1 MESNKKIL
9 KKLEKFEDRLISHAT
24 VGPQIKDEEYRQLR
38 GELINDPLLRN
49 KLPPFVRTCRYPWQ
63 FWTFITKK
71 SKTHKGRREYLN
83 GKFGPLLAE
92 FEEASQA
99 PSDAP
104 VAEALTALNS
114 DAISKSWTSALE
126 RRLDD
131 PDGAITAARTLLES
145 VCKHILD
152 DAGVKYQHSNL
163 PKLYKLTAETL
174 QLAPDPKTETVFQS
188 VLSGC
193 TDVVVGIGSIRN
205 KLGDAHGKGRSSVK
219 PDARHAELAVNV
231 AGAVATFLV
240 QTWEARKA

>member
-1 MESNKKIL
+1 MESNKEIL
-9 KKLEKFEDRLISHAT
+9 KKLDKFENRLISHAT
-24 VGPQIKDEEYRQLR
+24 DGPQIKDEEYRQLR
-38 GELINDPLLRN
+38 DELINDPLLHN
-49 KLPPFVRTCRYPWQ
+49 KLPPFVKTCRYPGQ
-63 FWTFITKK
+63 FWKFITKE

-92 FEEASQA
+92 FEEDSQA

-104 VAEALTALNS
+104 VTEALTALDS
-114 DAISKSWTSALE
+114 DIVHKFWTSALE

-152 DAGVKYQHSNL
+152 DAGVKYKHPNL

-193 TDVVVGIGSIRN
+193 TDVVEGIGSMRN

-231 AGAVATFLV
+231 AGAVASFLV
-240 QTWEARKA
+240 QTWEAR